1 MKLMGSGETAAEVE
15 FLSADADAGEYIAS
29 YRNADACMRA
39 CRACPNFG
47 KTWICPPFDYDPL
60 DWLRGFGRVTF
71 YGAVI
76 RPVCRDI
83 AVERSLEVMLPARME
98 LERQLL
104 EARDCRG
111 GVVLAFG
118 GRCSHCQQGCTR
130 PAGLPCRHPDK
141 AAPSLESYGF
151 DVVAT
156 ASRYLGIDLIWSGD
170 GRIAER
176 LSLVGAHFY

>member
-1 MKLMGSGETAAEVE
+1 MGSGETAAEVK
-15 FLSADADAGEYIAS
+15 FLRADADAGEYIAS
-29 YRNADACMRA
+29 YRNAEACMRA
-39 CRACPNFG
+39 CRACTNFG
-47 KTWICPPFDYDPL
+47 KTWICPPFDYDPI
-60 DWLRGFGRVTF
+60 DRLRGFRNVTF
-71 YGAVI
+71 YGALI

-83 AVERSLEVMLPARME
+83 SVERSLEVMLPARRE

-118 GRCSHCQQGCTR
+118 GRCPHCPEGCTR
-130 PAGLPCRHPDK
+130 PAGLPCRHPGN

-156 ASRYLGIDLIWSGD
+156 ASRYLGIDLLWSTD

>member
-1 MKLMGSGETAAEVE
+1 MGSGETAAEVK
-15 FLSADADAGEYIAS
+15 FLRADADAGEYIAS
-29 YRNADACMRA
+29 YRNAEACMRA
-39 CRACPNFG
+39 CRACTNFG
-47 KTWICPPFDYDPL
+47 KTWICPPFDYDPI
-60 DWLRGFGRVTF
+60 DRLRGFGNVTF
-71 YGAVI
+71 YGALI

-83 AVERSLEVMLPARME
+83 SVERSLEVMLPARRE

-118 GRCSHCQQGCTR
+118 GRCSHCAEECTR
-130 PAGLPCRHPDK
+130 PAGLPCRHPGK

-156 ASRYLGIDLIWSGD
+156 ASRYLGIDLLWSSD

>member
-1 MKLMGSGETAAEVE
+1 MGSGETAAEVK
-15 FLSADADAGEYIAS
+15 FLRADADAGEYIAS
-29 YRNADACMRA
+29 YRNAEACMRA
-39 CRACPNFG
+39 CRACTNFG
-47 KTWICPPFDYDPL
+47 KTWICPPFDYDPI
-60 DWLRGFGRVTF
+60 DRLRGFGNVTF
-71 YGAVI
+71 YGALI
-76 RPVCRDI
+76 RPVCLDI
-83 AVERSLEVMLPARME
+83 SVERSLEVMLPARRE

-118 GRCSHCQQGCTR
+118 GRCPHCPEGCTR
-130 PAGLPCRHPDK
+130 PASLPCRHPGK

-156 ASRYLGIDLIWSGD
+156 ASRYLGIDLLWSTD